1 MKYRITK
8 IEMKDENN
16 VVVYLKLANREG
28 FTAPSIEDA
37 IKDPFSLVELSKQI
51 GNACV
56 SSIADDAYV
65 TLDYSEYCELEL
77 KVGDFV
83 ELELKPVSGV

>member
-8 IEMKDENN
+8 IEMKDENS
-16 VVVYLKLANREG
+16 VVVYLKLADREG
-28 FTAPSIEDA
+28 FTAPSFEDA
-37 IKDPFSLVELSKQI
+37 MKDPFRLVELSKQI
-51 GNACV
+51 GNAYV

-83 ELELKPVSGV
+83 ELELKPLGT